1 MALLLTACARPSP
14 GADPTAPPAAPTA
27 TLTATVTHTPM
38 PTIRST
44 NTPIPPTAS
53 PTATPTLTPTPLE
66 WQTLRAGVS
75 QTYLTAPTPGSQA
88 LSYVYALR
96 IDPAQM
102 IFQVHYD
109 RAEPHLIDEWQ
120 AITGAPI
127 LFNGGFFSGEG
138 TPVGRIVSDGT
149 LYGAPLNYG
158 ERTIGVAGLFTVLED
173 AVQIH
178 VLGRGDYNP
187 RGMRFDQAVESYPI
201 LLLPGG
207 QPTYLT
213 ETGERARRTVIALD
227 TQGRVVV
234 LLSDLPIFSLYEL
247 SHWLAQSGL
256 NLEVALNLDGGR
268 SSGLIAAL
276 PGGGVFIPSYVPL
289 PVVIAAYPRH
299 Q

>member
-1 MALLLTACARPSP
+1 MT
-14 GADPTAPPAAPTA
+14 
-27 TLTATVTHTPM
+27 
-38 PTIRST
+38 
-44 NTPIPPTAS
+44 
-53 PTATPTLTPTPLE
+53 
-66 WQTLRAGVS
+66 
-75 QTYLTAPTPGSQA
+75 
-88 LSYVYALR
+88 
-96 IDPAQM
+96 
-102 IFQVHYD
+102 FQVHYD

-127 LFNGGFFSGEG
+127 LFNGGFFSSEG

-158 ERTIGVAGLFTVLED
+158 ERTIGVAGLFTVLENE
-173 AVQIH
+173 VQLH

-227 TQGRVVV
+227 THGRVVV

-247 SHWLAQSGL
+247 SHWLSGSGL

-268 SSGLIAAL
+268 SSGLIVTL

-299 Q
+299 E

>member
-1 MALLLTACARPSP
+1 
-14 GADPTAPPAAPTA
+14 
-27 TLTATVTHTPM
+27 V
-38 PTIRST
+38 
-44 NTPIPPTAS
+44 
-53 PTATPTLTPTPLE
+53 

-75 QTYLTAPTPGSQA
+75 QTYLTAPTPGA
-88 LSYVYALR
+88 EVLSYVYALR
-96 IDPAQM
+96 IDPDQM
-102 IFQVHYD
+102 VFQVHYD
-109 RAEPHLIDEWQ
+109 RREPHMIDEWQ
-120 AITGAPI
+120 ALTGAPI

-173 AVQIH
+173 EVQIH
-178 VLGRGDYNP
+178 VLGRGNYNP

-247 SHWLAQSGL
+247 SHWLAASGL

-276 PGGGVFIPSYVPL
+276 PGGGAFIPSYVPL
-289 PVVIAAYPRH
+289 PVVIAAYPRYE

>member
-1 MALLLTACARPSP
+1 MAFLLLAGCTRPLH
-14 GADPTAPPAAPTA
+14 GADPTAPPTLPAPTA
-27 TLTATVTHTPM
+27 TATSTPTPAIR
-38 PTIRST
+38 PTST
-44 NTPIPPTAS
+44 TIPA
-53 PTATPTLTPTPLE
+53 TATPTLTPTLTPTPPV

-75 QTYLTAPTPGSQA
+75 QTYLAAPTPGTEA

-102 IFQVHYD
+102 VFQVHYD
-109 RAEPHLIDEWQ
+109 RREPHMVDEWQ
-120 AITGAPI
+120 ALTRAPI

-138 TPVGRIVSDGT
+138 TPVGRIISDGT

-173 AVQIH
+173 EVQIH
-178 VLGRGDYNP
+178 VLGRGNYNP

-247 SHWLAQSGL
+247 SHWLAASGL

-268 SSGLIAAL
+268 SSGLIATL

-299 Q
+299 EQ